1 MARAPKPK
9 VIIPVVVAIAVE
21 AVEAKEVEVAAEAA
35 VAIEEVAVAEAK
47 TEEAVAAQREEK
59 EEAVEAEIAVK
70 EEAVEA
76 EVAEVEVVNRATIL
90 TTKTNLPQVKASNT
104 NLNNQDLKPPK
115 LQPKKKA
122 RSSSL
127 NLATRIT
134 SNVHRPPRAPK
145 DQSQSLKASLH
156 KLNKK
161 LSRRKKRSNL
171 NKPSLK
177 KKRSKL
183 QKLSQKRKKHR
194 LQYLLLKM
202 KAGVPQCSQQKRTK
216 AEPKKKQR
224 TRNLSQPLKLQL
236 LSLLN
241 LSRVKLAAVE
251 RLPVEEVVQL
261 LAALQEAMLLFVPT
275 ISEFLLEKTS
285 SYTSTLS
292 ESSPTICSMLQS
304 STKFLSRRT
313 DICSKFWV
321 LICLQA
327 R

>member
-104 NLNNQDLKPPK
+104 SLSNQDLKPPK

-145 DQSQSLKASLH
+145 DQSLSLKASLH
-156 KLNKK
+156 KLKK
-161 LSRRKKRSNL
+161 LSQRKRRSNL
-171 NKPSLK
+171 NRPSLK
-177 KKRSKL
+177 KKRNKL

-236 LSLLN
+236 FSLLN